1 MDATENDII
10 APTLETAFATIM
22 NSLPP
27 TAEKDLQLIHRLFQK
42 KSDVLTKINEF
53 LLHLMRHV
61 KPFLLHPTIASK
73 IVPNGDKTALYTH
86 FSIAMAL
93 LFVILRKR
101 RSWMLWS
108 QMLLKSTAQVTR
120 IVATAQQLRFLRSN
134 LGVKMPYS
142 RTYLMSTFLSMAS
155 TAAILPMKQ
164 SPLFKVLLVLVVVEV
179 LLHIYSL
186 YLVSLYNRGLP
197 GPSNTRPSL
206 SSAGR
211 KMNIPSHIGWWIVAL
226 LTGHVAVSSLRK
238 RQFQKSEV
246 IMMLSMLPAF
256 LSNMQLGYVA
266 SRTSGTAMKPT
277 SSIVLLSASYVLL
290 VLSALP
296 SLKHPLSRLIICCCL
311 ASVFSLALNLWVGFA
326 DHADDVHFPALHRG
340 AQQLAKL

>member
-120 IVATAQQLRFLRSN
+120 IVATAQQLRFLR
-134 LGVKMPYS
+134 
-142 RTYLMSTFLSMAS
+142 RFLFLDHGKHTLDFSC
-155 TAAILPMKQ
+155 
-164 SPLFKVLLVLVVVEV
+164 
-179 LLHIYSL
+179 
-186 YLVSLYNRGLP
+186 
-197 GPSNTRPSL
+197 
-206 SSAGR
+206 
-211 KMNIPSHIGWWIVAL
+211 
-226 LTGHVAVSSLRK
+226 SSL
-238 RQFQKSEV
+238 
-246 IMMLSMLPAF
+246 LSLRIWDDF
-256 LSNMQLGYVA
+256 LGYFILHELTD
-266 SRTSGTAMKPT
+266 R
-277 SSIVLLSASYVLL
+277 
-290 VLSALP
+290 
-296 SLKHPLSRLIICCCL
+296 II
-311 ASVFSLALNLWVGFA
+311 
-326 DHADDVHFPALHRG
+326 
-340 AQQLAKL
+340 Q